1 MYDDKELAEYRD
13 LIEVPTSF
21 EEGFG
26 WKTVIGAIF
35 IGFLMMPGSMY
46 LQLVLGSGIGPA
58 ARWVTIILFAEI
70 AKRSQQDLKQQE
82 IFLLYYMAGAAL
94 ASPFQG
100 LLWNQYLVQS
110 DAAVMLGLTDYIP
123 TWVAPGAESQSML
136 ERTFLHRDWM
146 IPILLLVGS
155 QIIQRIDHFGLG
167 YALYRITSDVE
178 KLPFPMAPVGALGTM
193 ALAES
198 QEDKKT
204 GWKWKVFSIGGV
216 TGLAFGGIYVLLPVV
231 SGLIFTEPIRPI
243 PIPWVELTRHTEA
256 ILPAVATGIQLD
268 MGLIFIGMVLPFWA
282 VIGGLIGLIITI
294 ILNPI
299 LFKNGVLH
307 RWHEGMGTVDTVFA
321 NNFDFYMSFGIGLG
335 LAIGCIGIWSVV
347 KSFRAVAAR
356 NNSEK
361 HQNGPGHGNK
371 DVAKKDQP
379 EGGTGKEGHGVNI
392 LPKISLRERMGDLF
406 TPPEGRGDFNFWISI
421 AIYVLSTLAYVGL
434 CLWLVPNFPWI
445 FFLAYGFIYTPLIS
459 YITARMEGIAG
470 QFVSLPLVR
479 EASFIAGAR
488 FFGYH
493 GIEIWYAPIPM
504 HNYGETTVH
513 FRQIELT
520 GTSIRGIIKSEL
532 VVFPVVMIASLLFS
546 QFIWQLAPIPSSSYP
561 YAQEM
566 WHLQALNT
574 LLMQTS
580 TLEGNSLFYQALN
593 GGYVL
598 SGLGFGIVTYMV
610 LTFFSLPILLIYGV
624 VRGLGQSTPHG
635 IILEI
640 IGALLGRYFFLKR
653 YGTKWRQYAPVLLAG
668 FSCGMGLTGMFA
680 MGFALILK
688 SLSRLAF

>member
-1 MYDDKELAEYRD
+1 MYEDKELKEYRD
-13 LIEVPTSF
+13 LLKAPDHF
-21 EEGFG
+21 EEGFDL
-26 WKTVIGAIF
+26 KTVIGAIF

-46 LQLVLGSGIGPA
+46 LQLVIGTGIGPA
-58 ARWVTIILFAEI
+58 ARWVTIILFAEV
-70 AKRSQQDLKQQE
+70 AKRAYTDLKQQE

-110 DAAVMLGLTDYIP
+110 DAARMLGLTEFIP
-123 TWVAPGAESQSML
+123 TWVAPQPDSMSL
-136 ERTFLHRDWM
+136 VERTFLHRDWL
-146 IPILLLVGS
+146 IPILLLVGA
-155 QIIQRIDHFGLG
+155 QLIQRIDQFGLG

-198 QEDKKT
+198 KEDKKT
-204 GWKWKVFSIGGV
+204 SWKWRVFSIGGV
-216 TGLAFGGIYVLLPVV
+216 IGLAFGAIYVLLPTV
-231 SGLIFTEPIRPI
+231 SGLIFAEPIRLI
-243 PIPWVELTRHTEA
+243 PIPWVELTRHTEE

-268 MGLIFIGMVLPFWA
+268 LGLIFIGMVLPFWA
-282 VIGGLIGLIITI
+282 VIGGLVGLLITVVANPLLFQHG
-294 ILNPI
+294 ILQ
-299 LFKNGVLH
+299 
-307 RWHEGMGTVDTVFA
+307 RWHQGMGTVETVFA

-335 LAIGCIGIWSVV
+335 LSIGLVGLWQVL
-347 KSFRAVAAR
+347 KSFKTDP
-356 NNSEK
+356 NS
-361 HQNGPGHGNK
+361 QR
-371 DVAKKDQP
+371 
-379 EGGTGKEGHGVNI
+379 GTLK
-392 LPKISLRERMGDLF
+392 DLF
-406 TPPEGRGDFNFWISI
+406 HPPPGRGDFNFWISI
-421 AIYVLSTLAYVGL
+421 GIYVFSTLSYVGL
-434 CLWLVPNFPWI
+434 CVLLVPSFPWV
-445 FFLAYGFIYTPLIS
+445 FFLAYGFIYTPVVS

-488 FFGYH
+488 FFGYQ
-493 GIEIWYAPIPM
+493 GIEIWYAPIPI
-504 HNYGETTVH
+504 HNYGEATVN

-520 GTSIRGIIKSEL
+520 GTSLRGIIKAEI

-546 QFIWQLAPIPSSSYP
+546 QFIWRLAPIPSSSYP
-561 YAQEM
+561 YAQEL

-593 GGYVL
+593 GLYVL
-598 SGLGFGIVTYMV
+598 TGLGFGVITYAI
-610 LTFFSLPILLIYGV
+610 LSILGLPILLVYGV

-635 IILEI
+635 LILEV
-640 IGALLGRYFFLKR
+640 IGALLGRFFFLKR
-653 YGTKWRQYAPVLLAG
+653 YGAMWRQYAPVLLAG

-688 SLSRLAF
+688 SLGRLAY